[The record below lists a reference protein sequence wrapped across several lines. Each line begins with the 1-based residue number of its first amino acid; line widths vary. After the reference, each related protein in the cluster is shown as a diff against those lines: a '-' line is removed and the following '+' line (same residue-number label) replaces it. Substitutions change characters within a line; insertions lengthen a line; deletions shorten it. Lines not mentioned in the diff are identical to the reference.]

1 MADQGFPLLASYS
14 ASKQFLMNLT
24 RAVRL
29 EMALEKSSQV
39 EVLGVKIGRVTGVV
53 ALKETP
59 SFFVPDAQTAARA
72 ILGRVGYG
80 HGMVIGYWVHALQHI
95 GASILPTW
103 AEDRVIS
110 AVMQKERESNLKTT

>member
-1 MADQGFPLLASYS
+1 
-14 ASKQFLMNLT
+14 MNLT

-29 EMALEKSSQV
+29 EMALEKGSQV

-72 ILGRVGYG
+72 ILNRVGYG
-80 HGMVIGYWVHALQHI
+80 HGMVIGYWTHALQHI
-95 GASILPTW
+95 AASILPTW

-110 AVMQKERESNLKTT
+110 AVMQKEREKDLKAM